1 MDEPRKDSMEGAH
14 TMTGEVGKVKEPKK
28 IVVIGAG
35 IGGMCTAARLARAG
49 HHVSIY
55 EASDQPGGKCRTE
68 WIGRYAFDTGPS
80 LLTIPAVYRDF
91 FQRTGKHMG
100 QVMEIEGVDPSFD
113 YRFHDGKSVKF
124 TNLSRKKT
132 LESITESFGA
142 DAAAQWNAV
151 LDRAER
157 MWDVSREPFVES
169 ELRSPLSLLKRR
181 HILRDLRIIAPRA
194 TLRDF
199 GLSNPY
205 LAKIMDRYATYS
217 GSDPRKAPA
226 VLSTIAFIEEAFGA
240 WHIKGG
246 IGTLSTHIADRCE
259 KVGVRIHLNSPVARI
274 NLRGNKA
281 VGVTLQNGTVIDAD
295 IVISNADAGFTY
307 NTLIRENRRK
317 VKKVRREQAKLE
329 PSLAGFSLLL
339 GLRPSESPK
348 LAHHTILFPDNYD
361 EEFDAIFTKKV
372 PVERPTIYICAP
384 RDPTMVKSE
393 GHEALFVLVNAPRHS
408 ENPSE
413 GFNWSD
419 RDFAQ
424 KYANT
429 IIDQIEAQGISIRD
443 RLDLLEIRT
452 PLDLQNSVNAPG
464 GSIYGTSSNGPRA
477 AFLRAKNRSPLK
489 NLYLVGGSAHPGGG
503 LPLVGLSAEIVANAV
518 LASSK

>member
-1 MDEPRKDSMEGAH
+1 MEG
-14 TMTGEVGKVKEPKK
+14 TNRMTGHVGKVKVAKN

-35 IGGMCTAARLARAG
+35 IGGMCAAARLARIG
-49 HHVSIY
+49 HNVTIY
-55 EASDQPGGKCRTE
+55 EASDRTGGKCRTE

-91 FQRTGKHMG
+91 FQRTGQHMG
-100 QVMEIEGVDPSFD
+100 QVLEIEPVDPSFQ
-113 YRFHDGKSVKF
+113 YRFHDGKEVTF

-132 LESITESFGA
+132 LQAISESFGEQ
-142 DAAAQWNAV
+142 AAGQWDSV
-151 LDRAER
+151 LNRAER
-157 MWDVSREPFVES
+157 MWDVSREPFIES

-226 VLSTIAFIEEAFGA
+226 VLSTIAFIEESFGA

-246 IGTLSTHIADRCE
+246 IGTLSERIHERCL
-259 KVGVRIHLNSPVARI
+259 KVGVSIHTNTPVKSI
-274 NLRGNKA
+274 DLKGGKA
-281 VGVTLQNGTVIDAD
+281 VGVTLINGEVVPAD
-295 IVISNADAGFTY
+295 CVISNSDAGLTY
-307 NTLIRENRRK
+307 NTLISSNNRR
-317 VKKVRREQAKLE
+317 VKKVRRELKRLE

-339 GLRPSESPK
+339 GLRPSAQPK
-348 LAHHTILFPDNYD
+348 LPHHTILFPDDYD
-361 EEFDAIFTKKV
+361 AEFDAIFTKKT
-372 PVERPTIYICAP
+372 PVEKPTIYICSP
-384 RDPTMVKSE
+384 HDSTMVKSE

-408 ENPSE
+408 TDKSE
-413 GFNWSD
+413 GFDWSD
-419 RDFAQ
+419 KAFVRR
-424 KYANT
+424 YAES
-429 IIDQIEAQGISIRD
+429 IIDQIEASGISIRD

-452 PLDLQNSVNAPG
+452 PLDLQDAVSAPG

-477 AFLRAKNRSPLK
+477 AFLRAKNRSPIK

-503 LPLVGLSAEIVANAV
+503 LPLVGLSAEIVANAIIEK
-518 LASSK
+518 SSDS

>member
-1 MDEPRKDSMEGAH
+1 MEGAN
-14 TMTGEVGKVKEPKK
+14 TVTGQVSKVKEPKK

-49 HHVSIY
+49 HHVSLY

-91 FQRTGKHMG
+91 FQRTGKQMG
-100 QVMEIEGVDPSFD
+100 QELELIPVDPSFD
-113 YRFHDGKSVKF
+113 YRFHDGKSVRF
-124 TNLSRKKT
+124 SNLSRKKT
-132 LESITESFGA
+132 LTAITDSFGLE
-142 DAAAQWNAV
+142 AAKQWDAV
-151 LDRAER
+151 LNRAER

-181 HILRDLRIIAPRA
+181 NILRDLRIIAPRA

-199 GLSNPY
+199 GLHNPY

-226 VLSTIAFIEEAFGA
+226 VLSTIAFIEESFGA

-246 IGTLSTHIADRCE
+246 IGTLSQQIAGRCE
-259 KVGVRIHLNSPVARI
+259 KVGVSMNYNSPVTAI
-274 NLRGNKA
+274 NVESNTATGI
-281 VGVTLQNGTVIDAD
+281 TLNDGKKIEAD

-307 NTLIRENRRK
+307 NSLITSKSRK
-317 VKKVRREQAKLE
+317 VKKIRRQLSVLE
-329 PSLAGFSLLL
+329 PSLAGFCLLI
-339 GLRPSESPK
+339 GLRPGAAEK
-348 LAHHTILFPDNYD
+348 LSHHTILFPDDYD
-361 EEFDAIFTKKV
+361 AEFDAIFTQRV
-372 PVERPTIYICAP
+372 PVAKPTIYICAP
-384 RDPTMVKSE
+384 DDSAMVKSE

-408 ENPSE
+408 VNAAE
-413 GFNWSD
+413 GYDWSNKG
-419 RDFAQ
+419 FAE
-424 KYANT
+424 KYANM
-429 IIDQIEAQGISIRD
+429 IIDQIESQGISIRD
-443 RLDLLEIRT
+443 RLDVLEIRT

-477 AFLRAKNRSPLK
+477 AFLRARNRSPLK

-503 LPLVGLSAEIVANAV
+503 LPLVGLSAEIVANAI
-518 LASSK
+518 LPTSE

>member
-1 MDEPRKDSMEGAH
+1 
-14 TMTGEVGKVKEPKK
+14 MTGNVGKVKDPKK
-28 IVVIGAG
+28 IAVIGAG
-35 IGGMCTAARLARAG
+35 IGGMCAAARLARAG
-49 HHVSIY
+49 HSVEIF
-55 EASDQPGGKCRTE
+55 EASDRPGGKCRTE

-91 FQRTGKHMG
+91 FQRTGKHMA
-100 QVMEIEGVDPSFD
+100 QVMEIESVDPSFD
-113 YRFHDGKSVKF
+113 YRFHDGKSLQF

-132 LESITESFGA
+132 LESITESLGA
-142 DAAAQWNAV
+142 DAAEQWNAV
-151 LDRAER
+151 LNRAER

-169 ELRSPLSLLKRR
+169 ELKSPLSLLKRR

-246 IGTLSTHIADRCE
+246 IGTLSDHIAARCE
-259 KVGVRIHLNSPVARI
+259 KVGVAFHLNSPVAAI
-274 NLRGNKA
+274 NLIRNR
-281 VGVTLQNGTVIDAD
+281 VTGLTLTNGDVIEAD

-307 NTLIRENRRK
+307 NHLIATPTRR
-317 VKKVRREQAKLE
+317 VKKVRRELSKLE

-339 GLRPSESPK
+339 GLRPSEQPK
-348 LAHHTILFPDNYD
+348 LSHHTILFPDDYD
-361 EEFDAIFTKKV
+361 AEFEAIFTEKN
-372 PVERPTIYICAP
+372 PVEKPTIYICSP
-384 RDPTMVKSE
+384 NDPTMVKNE

-408 ENPSE
+408 KNSEE
-413 GFNWSD
+413 GFDWSD
-419 RDFAQ
+419 KEFNQR
-424 KYANT
+424 YANL

-452 PLDLQNSVNAPG
+452 PLDLQNTVNAPG

-503 LPLVGLSAEIVANAV
+503 LPLVGLSAEIVANAILNV
-518 LASSK
+518 PSSSQSEH

>member
-1 MDEPRKDSMEGAH
+1 
-14 TMTGEVGKVKEPKK
+14 MTGQVGKVKDPKQ
-28 IVVIGAG
+28 IIVIGAG

-49 HHVSIY
+49 HQVAIY
-55 EASDQPGGKCRTE
+55 EASDRPGGKCRTE

-91 FQRTGKHMG
+91 FQRTGAQMA
-100 QVMEIEGVDPSFD
+100 QVMEINPVEPSFD

-124 TNLSRKKT
+124 ANLSRKKT
-132 LESITESFGA
+132 LVAISKAFGG
-142 DAAAQWNAV
+142 DAANQWNHI
-151 LDRAER
+151 LERAER

-246 IGTLSTHIADRCE
+246 IGTLSEHIAQRCE
-259 KVGVRIHLNSPVARI
+259 KVGVSINLNSPVAEI
-274 NLRGNKA
+274 SLDGDKA
-281 VGVTLQNGTVIDAD
+281 TGIVLSDGTSIAAD
-295 IVISNADAGFTY
+295 IVISNADASFTY
-307 NTLIRENRRK
+307 NQLIKSKNRK
-317 VKKVRREQAKLE
+317 VKKVRKEQARLE
-329 PSLAGFSLLL
+329 PSLAGFSLLI
-339 GLRPSESPK
+339 GLRPSEHAQLS
-348 LAHHTILFPDNYD
+348 HHTILFPENYD
-361 EEFDAIFTKKV
+361 EEFDAIFTARV
-372 PVERPTIYICAP
+372 PVEKPTIYICSP
-384 RDPTMVKSE
+384 HDPTMVKSE
-393 GHEALFVLVNAPRHS
+393 GHEALFVLVNAPRHNT
-408 ENPSE
+408 NPSQ
-413 GFNWSD
+413 GFDWSNKE
-419 RDFAQ
+419 FAQ
-424 KYANT
+424 SYANS
-429 IIDQIEAQGISIRD
+429 IIDQIELQGISIRD

-477 AFLRAKNRSPLK
+477 AFLRAKNRSPIK

-503 LPLVGLSAEIVANAV
+503 LPLVGLSAEIVANAI
-518 LASSK
+518 LPQSH